1 MEYPIGS
8 PGRQLLI
15 SLLAVAAL
23 FRAAL
28 CLTCYLCSSVNHSDP
43 YCEDTFNTDYVGIN
57 YLQHECMA
65 PRKDRRGYFP
75 ADHCIKVS
83 GVSTV
88 NSNYTVV
95 VRTCAMDSGSLTAD
109 TEIVR
114 MSHCGHFILDDHY
127 FSGCVQTC
135 DTDGCNTGTR
145 RTVAQLTVAFLLVL
159 LLSQATLLR
168 SSAS

>member
-1 MEYPIGS
+1 MVYPIGS
-8 PGRQLLI
+8 KFLNIFL
-15 SLLAVAAL
+15 
-23 FRAAL
+23 AL

-43 YCEDTFNTDYVGIN
+43 YCEDTFNTDYVGVN
-57 YLQHECMA
+57 YLQPECMA

-83 GVSTV
+83 GVS
-88 NSNYTVV
+88 SDNYTVV

-135 DTDGCNTGTR
+135 DTDGCNAGR
-145 RTVAQLTVAFLLVL
+145 RRRIVAPLIIALSFAL
-159 LLSQATLLR
+159 LLSQMVPPLR
-168 SSAS
+168 CLQT